1 MPRSTPSQQL
11 DNDVCPAHRRSN
23 IPPGLRVVSA
33 DRLVS
38 TKIRYL
44 GRLFLSATASRHRGP
59 REMQPLHPT
68 FGTQHLSMPPLPVR
82 WARQQMGEHFGRPPQ
97 IWKIAQPASQ
107 PALSE
112 VCLTSVPCPIQPATR
127 SESIRQ
133 SSPSPTTAR
142 CPTVTTL
149 SRMAKAGRESSRRN
163 LGGREGGR
171 GLRAMR
177 SADLQLQ
184 SPKTTR
190 VRIRA
195 AALDDFPFPKGKRAF
210 WANLARM
217 ECLELPQNFGSERAE
232 FRCSATVRLRAASWP
247 WATDR
252 IGSDQDFGPFGQ
264 TRRIASH
271 QQSPL
276 HLAWHRCSARSRVH
290 RRSASS
296 IRTVQAQDRLQPPQ
310 QPIAAQRHPCSKK
323 QHPSLRRSRSCN
335 QRSLSASSLHCHIP
349 LWPICSP

>member
-1 MPRSTPSQQL
+1 MHRSTPSQQL
-11 DNDVCPAHRRSN
+11 DNDAFPAHRRSN

-44 GRLFLSATASRHRGP
+44 GRLFSTWQHHAIEGHARCSLCIPLLAPSTYRCPLSPSDG
-59 REMQPLHPT
+59 
-68 FGTQHLSMPPLPVR
+68 
-82 WARQQMGEHFGRPPQ
+82 RQQMGEHFGRPPQ

-142 CPTVTTL
+142 CSTVTTL

-163 LGGREGGR
+163 LEGGREGGGR

-184 SPKTTR
+184 LPKTHASPNQGGGARRFCFSKRQTR
-190 VRIRA
+190 V
-195 AALDDFPFPKGKRAF
+195 LGEFG
-210 WANLARM
+210 ANGM
-217 ECLELPQNFGSERAE
+217 P
-232 FRCSATVRLRAASWP
+232 
-247 WATDR
+247 
-252 IGSDQDFGPFGQ
+252 
-264 TRRIASH
+264 RIAPKLWVRASRI
-271 QQSPL
+271 SL
-276 HLAWHRCSARSRVH
+276 LCNGAFACKLALG
-290 RRSASS
+290 
-296 IRTVQAQDRLQPPQ
+296 D
-310 QPIAAQRHPCSKK
+310 
-323 QHPSLRRSRSCN
+323 
-335 QRSLSASSLHCHIP
+335 
-349 LWPICSP
+349 